1 MTNEVMYPIMYI
13 CMCDIIMYFIGIIYY
28 LNNGSSVNG
37 I

>member
-1 MTNEVMYPIMYI
+1 MTNKVMYPINMYI
-13 CMCDIIMYFIGIIYY
+13 YMCDIMYFIGIIYY